1 MVQEPTFSSIITKIS
16 VVLLQKLAHDYSTLY
31 ASIHSNGVNRRLQNT
46 SAISICT
53 RVKASKQKK
62 NQSDSTLFANLQS
75 VLNDLYTNLLVKVCR
90 W

>member
-62 NQSDSTLFANLQS
+62 KSI
-75 VLNDLYTNLLVKVCR
+75 
-90 W
+90 

>member
-62 NQSDSTLFANLQS
+62 SI
-75 VLNDLYTNLLVKVCR
+75 
-90 W
+90 